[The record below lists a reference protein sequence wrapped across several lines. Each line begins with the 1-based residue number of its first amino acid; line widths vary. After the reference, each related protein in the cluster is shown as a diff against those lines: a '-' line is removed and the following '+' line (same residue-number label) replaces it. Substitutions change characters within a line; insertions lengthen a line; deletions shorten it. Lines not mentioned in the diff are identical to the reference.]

1 MNYGEV
7 KELLDKGFTAEE
19 IRGFMAAEP
28 KAAEPEQKAAEPEQK
43 AAEPEQ
49 KAAEPDNNPQNP
61 QNNPQDFNEKF
72 VKLSDTVD
80 KLIKVI
86 QGNNRLNDSFNKPGE
101 QDLNKQV
108 DDIMASIIR
117 PEHKKGE

>member
-28 KAAEPEQKAAEPEQK
+28 KAAEPEQKAAEP
-43 AAEPEQ
+43 
-49 KAAEPDNNPQNP
+49 DNNPQDS
-61 QNNPQDFNEKF
+61 QDNPQDFNENF
-72 VKLSDTVD
+72 VKLSETVD